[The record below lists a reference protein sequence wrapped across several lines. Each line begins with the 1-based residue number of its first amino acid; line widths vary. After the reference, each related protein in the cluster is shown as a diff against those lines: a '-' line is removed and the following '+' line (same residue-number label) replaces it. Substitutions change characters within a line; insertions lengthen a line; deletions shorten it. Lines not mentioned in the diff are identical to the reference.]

1 MDEIAALAIGIAASP
16 FPIIPAVLLLFTDRP
31 RTTAF
36 AFFGTWFLAIAL
48 TVVVFAALSGVIATN
63 DQPASWL
70 SWVRIIAGLGLIAFA
85 IHKWVSRSA
94 TAELPSWMRTL
105 ENATPRSACLLGL
118 LLSIA
123 NPKVLVLA
131 AAGGIDIGS
140 ADWLIQQQ
148 IIAVGVFASVAS
160 ISVAAPLLAFTVA
173 GPRVLG
179 PLSHAKDWL
188 LRNNVAVLAIVFLL
202 LGALLTLNGF
212 TGLLASG

>member
-48 TVVVFAALSGVIATN
+48 TVVAFAALSGVIATN

-105 ENATPRSACLLGL
+105 ENATPRSACLLAL

-148 IIAVGVFASVAS
+148 IIAVGVFAGVAS
-160 ISVAAPLLAFTVA
+160 ISVTAPLLAYTVA
-173 GPRVLG
+173 GSRVLG

-188 LRNNVAVLAIVFLL
+188 LRNNVAVLVIVFLL
-202 LGALLTLNGF
+202 LGALLTLNGV
-212 TGLLASG
+212 TGLFASA